1 MQQREGV
8 EMKEN
13 EIRCQRNGSLEKVQ
27 IKNESFLLIV
37 LLSGELD
44 FYMGESLIL
53 AESPCCICF
62 DESEDPKFGNVEGAE
77 YFCIYF
83 RPEYLNATMTFEFLR
98 SCSFE
103 DVALVHDSFLLFPF
117 QEKSFRVPF
126 GEEQFFEMQQACV
139 NLNEEMKKD
148 RDLNWHYRC
157 RSYFMEILLC
167 LEKMTDITKRLC
179 AEEATVRVITNKKVK
194 AAIKYV
200 ATYYPERI
208 GLKDIADSCGLNH
221 TTLTALMKQE
231 MGVTVMEYLRYY
243 RMRTS
248 KQLLVA
254 SELTVKE
261 IARSCG
267 FKSEAHYCRIFKKRC
282 GRTPEEYR
290 QKERK
295 KREFREERVWRGK
308 VF

>member
-1 MQQREGV
+1 MEV
-8 EMKEN
+8 KEN
-13 EIRCQRNGSLEKVQ
+13 GIRCQRNGSLENVQ

-37 LLSGELD
+37 LLSGALD
-44 FYMGESLIL
+44 FYMGENLIL
-53 AESPCCICF
+53 AEAPCCICF
-62 DESEDPKFGNVEGAE
+62 DESENPKFKSVEGAE

-83 RPEYLNATMTFEFLR
+83 RPEYLNEAMTFEFLR
-98 SCSFE
+98 ACSFE

-126 GEEQFFEMQQACV
+126 GEEQFLKMQQACV
-139 NLNEEMKKD
+139 NLNEEMKRD
-148 RDLNWHYRC
+148 RDTNWHYRC
-157 RSYFMEILLC
+157 RSYFMEILLS

-179 AEEATVRVITNKKVK
+179 AEEATVRVITDKKVK

-200 ATYYPERI
+200 ETHYSEKI

-221 TTLTALMKQE
+221 ATLTALMKQE
-231 MGVTVMEYLRYY
+231 MGVTVMEYLRRY

-248 KQLLVA
+248 KQLLVT

-261 IARSCG
+261 IAQSCG
-267 FKSEAHYCRIFKKRC
+267 FKSEAHYCRILKKRC
-282 GRTPEEYR
+282 GRTPEEFR
-290 QKERK
+290 TKERE
-295 KREFREERVWRGK
+295 RIAFRKEKVWRGK